1 MNKPAAVFIR
11 AAISGYMGEPVTLYG
26 LYAPDRDILMIS
38 RLTAFEP
45 SRKNDSYTLITNK
58 KGHAH
63 DYFFSDQLIMNG
75 VEAFYDRQNSKT
87 QKGGVALKI
96 DPVVATANP
105 ISVIERDSLDAN
117 GWKYRLSDLTNSH
130 VAVLA
135 TCLYVS
141 NVADISQ
148 TLDMADDLSN
158 LMAGHVVTI

>member
-63 DYFFSDQLIMNG
+63 DYFFSDQMIMNG
-75 VEAFYDRQNSKT
+75 VEAFYDRQNSKSRSPKVMLWDMFT
-87 QKGGVALKI
+87 EYL
-96 DPVVATANP
+96 
-105 ISVIERDSLDAN
+105 DSLHWDATTH
-117 GWKYRLSDLTNSH
+117 WPLAFQPWRLQF
-130 VAVLA
+130 A
-135 TCLYVS
+135 
-141 NVADISQ
+141 
-148 TLDMADDLSN
+148 M
-158 LMAGHVVTI
+158 